1 MIGDARMKTGIQS
14 SILASLVAGL
24 LVVGC
29 SKKQTEPQQAAAD
42 TNTAPVEA
50 AAAPAVEEQPAAPAP
65 TPTQSAEVDARLREA
80 ALAMK
85 KRDYEAAVK
94 SMLTLQMA
102 NTPMTQQQGFD
113 QINRMR
119 DLSRMITEAWSRG
132 DANAARA
139 AEMLRN
145 MHAARTAR

>member
-50 AAAPAVEEQPAAPAP
+50 AADPAEAEPPAAPAP
-65 TPTQSAEVDARLREA
+65 TPTQSAEADARLRGPDFA
-80 ALAMK
+80 IK
-85 KRDYEAAVK
+85 KMGYEPAVK
-94 SMLTLQMA
+94 SMLKRQMA
-102 NTPMTQQQGFD
+102 STPMTTQH
-113 QINRMR
+113 R
-119 DLSRMITEAWSRG
+119 
-132 DANAARA
+132 
-139 AEMLRN
+139 
-145 MHAARTAR
+145 

>member
-1 MIGDARMKTGIQS
+1 
-14 SILASLVAGL
+14 
-24 LVVGC
+24 
-29 SKKQTEPQQAAAD
+29 
-42 TNTAPVEA
+42 
-50 AAAPAVEEQPAAPAP
+50 
-65 TPTQSAEVDARLREA
+65 
-80 ALAMK
+80 MK

>member
-1 MIGDARMKTGIQS
+1 
-14 SILASLVAGL
+14 
-24 LVVGC
+24 
-29 SKKQTEPQQAAAD
+29 
-42 TNTAPVEA
+42 
-50 AAAPAVEEQPAAPAP
+50 
-65 TPTQSAEVDARLREA
+65 
-80 ALAMK
+80 MK

-94 SMLTLQMA
+94 AMLTLQTA
-102 NTPMTQQQGFD
+102 NVPMTQQQGFD

-145 MHAARTAR
+145 IHAARTAR